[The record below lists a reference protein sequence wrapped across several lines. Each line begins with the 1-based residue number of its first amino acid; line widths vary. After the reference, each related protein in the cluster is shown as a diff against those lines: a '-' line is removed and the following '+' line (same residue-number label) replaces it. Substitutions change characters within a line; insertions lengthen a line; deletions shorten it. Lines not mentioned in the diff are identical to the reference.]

1 MNGDVLRRKHMTH
14 QTPTIQDATAAVQ
27 CVLGTD
33 VTHIERFVTG
43 LAHWVYDVRTTDG
56 QSIVVRMTRPVQRW
70 MFEGALHWH
79 GLLAPRGMPLPRLLH
94 ADLAQDGGFPVIIME
109 RLPGA
114 DLGLVYPTLSGAQKQ
129 RLAHDIARVQQIAQS
144 LPLAHGF
151 GYATSY
157 DDPHLLPAWTD
168 VITAS
173 LDRSHARIIEIGTV
187 DVRHVERV
195 RDQLGAFQ
203 DQLAAVEPRCFLD
216 DTTTKNVIVH
226 NGVLSGI
233 VDVDMVC
240 FGDSLF
246 TVALTR
252 MAFLSL
258 GWNTDY
264 IDAWCQALNVTVDQ
278 QRLLHFY
285 TAVFCV
291 DFLSEQGQQFNK
303 DEPATVDA
311 DKVNHLIGILNTLLA
326 AM

>member
-1 MNGDVLRRKHMTH
+1 MTD
-14 QTPTIQDATAAVQ
+14 QTPTIHDAIAVVQ
-27 CVLGTD
+27 RVLGAD
-33 VTHIERFVTG
+33 VVHIERFG
-43 LAHWVYDVRTTDG
+43 QGMAHWVYDVRTSDG
-56 QSIVVRMTRPVQRW
+56 QALVVRMTRPTQRW
-70 MFEGALHWH
+70 MFDGALHWH
-79 GLLAPRGMPLPRLLH
+79 GLLAPRGVPLPPLVH
-94 ADLAQDGGFPVIIME
+94 ADLAQDGGFPTIIME
-109 RLPGA
+109 RLPGT
-114 DLGLVYPTLSGAQKQ
+114 DLGLVYPALSGAQKH
-129 RLAHDIARVQQIAQS
+129 RLAHDIVRIQQIAQS

-151 GYATSY
+151 GFATSY
-157 DDPHLLPAWTD
+157 DDPSLLPAWTD

-173 LDRSHARIIEIGTV
+173 LDRSQERIVSIGAV
-187 DVRHVERV
+187 DARHVHRVRAQLRMV
-195 RDQLGAFQ
+195 RDQL
-203 DQLAAVEPRCFLD
+203 DTIEPRCFLD

-240 FGDSLF
+240 FGDPLF

-252 MAFLSL
+252 MALLSL

-278 QRLLHFY
+278 QRLLNFY

-303 DEPATVDA
+303 DKPIAVDA
-311 DKVNHLIGILNTLLA
+311 NKVNLLLGILDRLLA